1 MKVNGEAIYSTR
13 PLAPYREGKLCY
25 TQGRSGSLYVIYLA
39 DENEKGPPPKIW
51 ISSMRVPQNASVT
64 LLGNL
69 TPLKWEMIGNGIL
82 VEIPEALQTK
92 PPCENA
98 WVVKVS
104 KARL

>member
-1 MKVNGEAIYSTR
+1 
-13 PLAPYREGKLCY
+13 
-25 TQGRSGSLYVIYLA
+25 
-39 DENEKGPPPKIW
+39 
-51 ISSMRVPQNASVT
+51 
-64 LLGNL
+64 
-69 TPLKWEMIGNGIL
+69 MIGNGIL